1 MSNTEFLHVGRA
13 KAEKLKGTINIKNI
27 IKTGYNR
34 NITIEILQSIIQ
46 GKLKHSILTCIIH
59 ISIIFI
65 KFIPPY
71 INANQHF

>member
-34 NITIEILQSIIQ
+34 NITIEILQSII
-46 GKLKHSILTCIIH
+46 IIQ
-59 ISIIFI
+59 
-65 KFIPPY
+65 
-71 INANQHF
+71 IN